1 MISATEQYFMR
12 HIINPSSGLYDF
24 SGINWP
30 ILISMTVCWI
40 LTALGILKG
49 AKIMGKISYVS
60 VLLPY
65 FIVIVLFIRGITLPG
80 ASDGLY
86 YYLGKP
92 DYSKLFVTKTW
103 IEALIQ
109 LCFSLSVGNGGLI
122 SLASYSPKNNNV
134 FRDALIVIIG
144 DTLMSLIGGAAVFS
158 TLGFLA
164 QQRGVAVPD
173 VVKSGL
179 SLAFVVY
186 PEAITQMPLPWLW
199 SFLFFFMLFLLGAST
214 EIVLVDGLCAC
225 IYDQSRKARNNKWK
239 VVIAWCLV
247 FYVCGFVF
255 STRAGMYW
263 FEMFDEYAAGFSS
276 VCAVVAELVVV
287 MFVYGFR
294 NVRED
299 IKQMFG
305 KSKSCLSKAI
315 GPNSWYFTI
324 NWMIVSPL
332 LAAAAKTVFMLQK
345 QHASYPRISE
355 GYSDEKKAFQQE
367 LPDKEP
373 WDEGPEKEQNSA

>member
-1 MISATEQYFMR
+1 
-12 HIINPSSGLYDF
+12 
-24 SGINWP
+24 
-30 ILISMTVCWI
+30 
-40 LTALGILKG
+40 
-49 AKIMGKISYVS
+49 
-60 VLLPY
+60 
-65 FIVIVLFIRGITLPG
+65 
-80 ASDGLY
+80 
-86 YYLGKP
+86 
-92 DYSKLFVTKTW
+92 
-103 IEALIQ
+103 
-109 LCFSLSVGNGGLI
+109 
-122 SLASYSPKNNNV
+122 
-134 FRDALIVIIG
+134 
-144 DTLMSLIGGAAVFS
+144 MSLIGGAAVFS

-276 VCAVVAELVVV
+276 VCAVVAELLVV

-294 NVRED
+294 NVRDDISNHEIRQEAGFDDEEED
-299 IKQMFG
+299 ESMEFILEGSFLRCG
-305 KSKSCLSKAI
+305 KSKLKNKKVKHAVEELYELHKVVVIDKCPSVTEMITKKMCSDFWNSKIHTDKFLSTMDV
-315 GPNSWYFTI
+315 FFH
-324 NWMIVSPL
+324 ML
-332 LAAAAKTVFMLQK
+332 HLAAMSCQAGEQESVCPLEFLHLKFEQILSNNGITMNPVGNKMWIEQK
-345 QHASYPRISE
+345 EKIKSYPFI
-355 GYSDEKKAFQQE
+355 KKSSVNYIITF
-367 LPDKEP
+367 LIDII
-373 WDEGPEKEQNSA
+373 